1 MRTWHIF
8 HMSCNHVFAIHLYFV
23 INITNMFEFKKRD
36 FFKDPNVFILS
47 MTLWFLE
54 DHAVL
59 SVGVVFVGWALV
71 PAPLERPP
79 GLHRSTVLLA
89 QFTIVFVCSHF
100 VRVFGQLKQA
110 PVDQIHR
117 VEWLK

>member
-1 MRTWHIF
+1 
-8 HMSCNHVFAIHLYFV
+8 
-23 INITNMFEFKKRD
+23 MFEFKKRD
-36 FFKDPNVFILS
+36 FFKDPNVIILS
-47 MTLWFLE
+47 MMLWILE
-54 DHAVL
+54 DHTVL
-59 SVGVVFVGWALV
+59 SVGVVVMGWALV
-71 PAPLERPP
+71 PALLERPP
-79 GLHRSTVLLA
+79 GLHRSTVLFA

>member
-1 MRTWHIF
+1 
-8 HMSCNHVFAIHLYFV
+8 
-23 INITNMFEFKKRD
+23 MFEFNKRD

-47 MTLWFLE
+47 MTLLILE
-54 DHAVL
+54 DHTVL
-59 SVGVVFVGWALV
+59 SVGVVVMGWALV
-71 PAPLERPP
+71 PALLERPP

-110 PVDQIHR
+110 PVNQIHR

>member
-1 MRTWHIF
+1 
-8 HMSCNHVFAIHLYFV
+8 
-23 INITNMFEFKKRD
+23 MFEFNKRD

-47 MTLWFLE
+47 MTLWILE
-54 DHAVL
+54 DHTVL
-59 SVGVVFVGWALV
+59 SVGGIFVGWALV

-110 PVDQIHR
+110 PVNQIHR

>member
-1 MRTWHIF
+1 
-8 HMSCNHVFAIHLYFV
+8 
-23 INITNMFEFKKRD
+23 
-36 FFKDPNVFILS
+36 

-59 SVGVVFVGWALV
+59 SEGVVFVGWALV